1 MNESMLPQQELPTWA
16 ELKTMILAHSEQMR
30 ETERQMRE
38 LNEDTKRQIKEMQEK
53 TDRQMRDTDN
63 RMKDLQG
70 LFTTQ
75 WEKLVEA
82 LCRPAALKLFR
93 EKGIKIDQIYQE
105 ARHDKYLENEMEVD
119 VILCNTTEAVAVEV
133 KTTCKKKDVDYFLKK
148 MRQFKKIFH
157 RFEDCTVYPA
167 IAALKFDNSSDIYA
181 LKKGLFVMRA
191 TGEGVF
197 SLTEPKERECF

>member
-1 MNESMLPQQELPTWA
+1 MSQSLTKTNIIMNESMLPQQELPTWA

-30 ETERQMRE
+30 ETERQ
-38 LNEDTKRQIKEMQEK
+38 IKEMQEK

-75 WEKLVEA
+75 WGKLVEA
-82 LCRPAALKLFR
+82 LCRPAALKLFQ
-93 EKGIKIDQIYQE
+93 EKGIKIDQIYKE

-157 RFEDCTVYPA
+157 HFECCTVHPA

-191 TGEGVF
+191 SGEGVF
-197 SLTEPKERECF
+197 SLTEPKKRECF

>member
-16 ELKTMILAHSEQMR
+16 ELKTMILAHSDYIRETDRQIREMRAETDCEIKKMR
-30 ETERQMRE
+30 EE
-38 LNEDTKRQIKEMQEK
+38 
-53 TDRQMRDTDN
+53 TDRQMRDTDK
-63 RMKDLQG
+63 RMKELQG

-75 WEKLVEA
+75 WGKLVEA
-82 LCRPAALKLFR
+82 LCRPAALKLFQ
-93 EKGIKIDQIYQE
+93 EKGIKIDQIFKE

>member
-1 MNESMLPQQELPTWA
+1 
-16 ELKTMILAHSEQMR
+16 MILAHSEQMR

>member
-1 MNESMLPQQELPTWA
+1 MNESMQSQQELPTWA
-16 ELKTMILAHSEQMR
+16 ELKTMILAHSDYIRETDRQIREMRAETDCEIKKMR
-30 ETERQMRE
+30 EE
-38 LNEDTKRQIKEMQEK
+38 
-53 TDRQMRDTDN
+53 TDRQMRDTDK
-63 RMKDLQG
+63 RMKELQG

-75 WEKLVEA
+75 WGKLVEA
-82 LCRPAALKLFR
+82 LCRPAALKLFQ
-93 EKGIKIDQIYQE
+93 EKGIKIDQIFKE

-157 RFEDCTVYPA
+157 HFEDCTVYHA

-197 SLTEPKERECF
+197 SLTEPKKRECF

>member
-53 TDRQMRDTDN
+53 TDRQMCDTDN

-75 WEKLVEA
+75 WGKLVEA

-148 MRQFKKIFH
+148 MRQFRKIFH
-157 RFEDCTVYPA
+157 HFESCTVYPA

>member
-1 MNESMLPQQELPTWA
+1 MNESMQSQQELPTWA
-16 ELKTMILAHSEQMR
+16 ELKTMILAHSDYIRETDRQIREMRAETDCEIKKMR
-30 ETERQMRE
+30 EE
-38 LNEDTKRQIKEMQEK
+38 
-53 TDRQMRDTDN
+53 TDRQMRDTDK
-63 RMKDLQG
+63 RMKELQG

-75 WEKLVEA
+75 WGKLVEA

-93 EKGIKIDQIYQE
+93 EKGIKIDQIFKE

-197 SLTEPKERECF
+197 SLTEPKEREYF

>member
-1 MNESMLPQQELPTWA
+1 MNESMLLQQELPTWA

-30 ETERQMRE
+30 ETE
-38 LNEDTKRQIKEMQEK
+38 RQIKEMQEK

-75 WEKLVEA
+75 WGKLVEA
-82 LCRPAALKLFR
+82 LCRPAALKLFQ
-93 EKGIKIDQIYQE
+93 EKGI
-105 ARHDKYLENEMEVD
+105 
-119 VILCNTTEAVAVEV
+119 TEAVAVEV

-157 RFEDCTVYPA
+157 HFESCTVYPA

-197 SLTEPKERECF
+197 SLTEPKENECF